1 MGDQERKL
9 ASDCLLNDSVVGVPI
24 LNMSV
29 LRSFLLFLL
38 YLISFSGYSSTP
50 IEIGENDPDK
60 DYVFTGGVIEIFKD
74 TSRKITIKDIVDHHN
89 VVFEP
94 YNSAMVAT
102 ILDSKADYW
111 VRFTVINQ
119 KATSGWTIELFDFR
133 IDDFELY
140 VPNHYGGFEKFNGGD
155 RQNFIKK
162 TYKHKNFAFDVNLP
176 RNKPNVI
183 YIKVRSEGPV
193 GIIGVI
199 RSTKRFLAYA
209 VNEYFLLAL
218 FYGVLIAMALYNIF
232 MFVTVKDK
240 TYLYYVF
247 YLISIIIYA
256 STQDGTGF
264 QYIWPEMP
272 ELNQFLPDFSLLL
285 VILFVIL
292 YCRAFLRTETESIW
306 FDNMLVMW
314 TFIRM
319 GLYLVSFVHPVLYR
333 LVCPF
338 TDLVIFVFTFAAGI
352 DVWRRQKYKPAFL
365 YTVAF
370 GFFFLGYTIYV
381 IDHLRFIS
389 PSIFYV
395 YSLNFGVALEA
406 IIFSLALAVRVK
418 VLLKE
423 KQDMQEQIIC
433 HLKEKEQFRTKVN
446 KELEQK
452 VLERTQKLDT
462 FVFKASHDIKG
473 PLRSIIGLTKVGAKD
488 VEDQKAKEYFEHILK
503 STTRLDLLLSD
514 LISLT
519 RIQQATLKE
528 EEIDFKVLVEES
540 FTSFSHL
547 ELYQNISVYIDIN
560 VKEPVRGDKSL
571 YRSVIQNLV
580 ENGLKYSDP
589 SKESPYFKVL
599 IKSLERK
606 LIMVFEDNGLGV
618 DSSLKDK
625 IFEMFFKID
634 SSTEGSGLGLH
645 IVKMALEKI
654 GGKISLD
661 TAEGKGSTFVIEI
674 SLVKQ
679 LEFS

>member
-1 MGDQERKL
+1 
-9 ASDCLLNDSVVGVPI
+9 
-24 LNMSV
+24 MSV
-29 LRSFLLFLL
+29 LRSFLLILL
-38 YLISFSGYSSTP
+38 YLISFAGFSSTP
-50 IEIGENDPDK
+50 IEIGENDPEM
-60 DYVFTGGVIEIFKD
+60 DYVFTGGAIEIFKD
-74 TSRKITIKDIVDHHN
+74 TSRKVTIRDIVDRHN

-94 YNSAMVAT
+94 YNAAMVAT
-102 ILDSKADYW
+102 ILNAKADYW
-111 VRFTVINQ
+111 VKFTVINR

-140 VPNHYGGFEKFNGGD
+140 VPNPYGGFEKYEGGD
-155 RQNFIKK
+155 NRNFNKK
-162 TYKHKNFAFDVNLP
+162 IYKHKNFAFDVNLP
-176 RNKPNVI
+176 RNRPNVI

-199 RSTKRFLAYA
+199 RNSKRFLSYA
-209 VNEYFLLAL
+209 VSEYFLLAL
-218 FYGVLIAMALYNIF
+218 FYGVLIAMVLYNIS
-232 MFVTVKDK
+232 MFITVKDRA
-240 TYLYYVF
+240 YLYYVF

-264 QYIWPEMP
+264 QYLWPEMP
-272 ELNQFLPDFSLLL
+272 VLNQFLPDFSLLF

-314 TFIRM
+314 SFIRM
-319 GLYLVSFVHPVLYR
+319 GLYLVSFVHPVLYK
-333 LVCPF
+333 LICPF
-338 TDLVIFVFTFAAGI
+338 TDLVIFVFAFAAGV
-352 DVWRRQKYKPAFL
+352 DVLRREKYKPAFL
-365 YTVAF
+365 YVIAF

-381 IDHLRFIS
+381 FDHLRFIS
-389 PSIFYV
+389 PSILYV

-418 VLLKE
+418 LLLKE
-423 KQDMQEQIIC
+423 KQDMQEQLIY
-433 HLKEKEQFRTKVN
+433 HLKEKEQFRSKVN
-446 KELEQK
+446 KDLEQK

-528 EEIDFKVLVEES
+528 EVIDFKTLVEES
-540 FTSFSHL
+540 INSFSHL
-547 ELYQNISVYIDIN
+547 ELFQDVSIYIDIN
-560 VKEPVRGDKSL
+560 VQEPVKGDKSL

-589 SKESPYFKVL
+589 SKENSFFKVL
-599 IKSLERK
+599 IKSSGTK
-606 LIMVFEDNGLGV
+606 LSMVFEDNGLGV

-634 SSTEGSGLGLH
+634 STSEGSGLGLH
-645 IVKMALEKI
+645 IVKMALEKM
-654 GGKISLD
+654 GGKINLE
-661 TAEGKGSTFVIEI
+661 TAEGKGSTFTIEI
-674 SLVKQ
+674 PLVKQ
-679 LEFS
+679 LDFA

>member
-1 MGDQERKL
+1 M
-9 ASDCLLNDSVVGVPI
+9 
-24 LNMSV
+24 
-29 LRSFLLFLL
+29 
-38 YLISFSGYSSTP
+38 P
-50 IEIGENDPDK
+50 IEIGENDPEM
-60 DYVFTGGVIEIFKD
+60 DYVFTGGAIEIFKD
-74 TSRKITIKDIVDHHN
+74 TSRKVTIRDIVDHHN

-94 YNSAMVAT
+94 YNAAMVAT
-102 ILDSKADYW
+102 ILNSKADYW
-111 VRFTVINQ
+111 VKFTVINR

-140 VPNHYGGFEKFNGGD
+140 VPNPYGGFEKFEGGD
-155 RQNFIKK
+155 KNNFNKK
-162 TYKHKNFAFDVNLP
+162 IYKHKNFAFDVNLP

-183 YIKVRSEGPV
+183 YLKVRSDGPV

-199 RSTKRFLAYA
+199 RNSKRFLGYA
-209 VNEYFLLAL
+209 VSEYFLLAL
-218 FYGVLIAMALYNIF
+218 FYGVLISMVLYNIS
-232 MFVTVKDK
+232 MFITVKDK
-240 TYLYYVF
+240 AYLYYVF
-247 YLISIIIYA
+247 YLMSIIIYA

-264 QYIWPEMP
+264 QYLWPEMP
-272 ELNQFLPDFSLLL
+272 VLNQFLPDFSLLL

-314 TFIRM
+314 SFIRM

-333 LVCPF
+333 LICPF
-338 TDLVIFVFTFAAGI
+338 TDLVIFLFTFAAGI
-352 DVWRRQKYKPAFL
+352 EAVRRQKYKPAFL
-365 YTVAF
+365 YVIAF

-381 IDHLRFIS
+381 FDHLRFIS

-395 YSLNFGVALEA
+395 YSLNFGVAMEA
-406 IIFSLALAVRVK
+406 IIFSLALALRVK
-418 VLLKE
+418 LLLKE
-423 KQDMQEQIIC
+423 KQDMQEQLIY
-433 HLKEKEQFRTKVN
+433 HLKEKEQFRSKVN
-446 KELEQK
+446 RDLEQK

-488 VEDQKAKEYFEHILK
+488 VEDPKAKEYFEHILK
-503 STTRLDLLLSD
+503 STTRLDLLLAD

-540 FTSFSHL
+540 INSFSHL
-547 ELYQNISVYIDIN
+547 ELFHDVSVYIDIN
-560 VKEPVRGDKSL
+560 VQDPVKGDKSL

-589 SKESPYFKVL
+589 SKENSFFKVI
-599 IKSLERK
+599 IKSSGRK
-606 LIMVFEDNGLGV
+606 LSMVFEDNGLGV

-634 SSTEGSGLGLH
+634 STSEGSGLGLH
-645 IVKMALEKI
+645 IVKMALEKM
-654 GGKISLD
+654 GGKISLE
-661 TAEGKGSTFVIEI
+661 TAEGKGSIFTIEI
-674 SLVKQ
+674 PLIKQ
-679 LEFS
+679 LDFA